1 MLTVFVYLLSVHRL
15 TAWSW
20 RPLQRILGWFLIP
33 LGQSALYVYAVHTV
47 LVFYVL
53 QSLDHFQALQGWQ
66 LTLALLALMLVLWA
80 MVKRRILFGVIPR

>member
-1 MLTVFVYLLSVHRL
+1 
-15 TAWSW
+15 
-20 RPLQRILGWFLIP
+20 LQRILGWFLIP